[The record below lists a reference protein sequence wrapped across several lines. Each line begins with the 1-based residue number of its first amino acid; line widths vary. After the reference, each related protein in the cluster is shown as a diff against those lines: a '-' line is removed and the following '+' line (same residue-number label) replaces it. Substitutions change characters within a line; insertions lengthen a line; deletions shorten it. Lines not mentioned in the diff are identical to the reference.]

1 MEVDVKSFRA
11 ISLAFIALIAL
22 TLSCSFVDGIFN
34 RSPAAEDGPV
44 AEEAV
49 ELPQAPDQAPVEEL
63 PDVVEEP
70 TIEPDEDE
78 PRRREVPVTPTPF
91 EINSSED
98 VRRNLD
104 MSAPDYVDYFDVEG
118 TWFDF
123 DNEGRASFS
132 FVEGSLYGVDYE
144 PEELYTWWSYSERQ
158 SGNLYTEINVTNG
171 DCIDKDSVGLAIRV
185 DLETA
190 SKGYSL
196 QVSCDGNWRFRRH
209 RSGQGP
215 LNLSDWTPS
224 ELINT
229 GPDATNRLGV
239 WAYLNRFVLFIN
251 GVEVGEVFDP
261 NNSYSF
267 GSFAVYVNAF
277 LTYDLTA
284 NFDDFAF
291 WHVKALP

>member
-1 MEVDVKSFRA
+1 MRAFRGY
-11 ISLAFIALIAL
+11 SLAIIALLAL
-22 TLSCSFVDGIFN
+22 TLSCSFVDNLVAPEPEFP
-34 RSPAAEDGPV
+34 SAAEEVQPLQPEQQAQE
-44 AEEAV
+44 AEADQPEA
-49 ELPQAPDQAPVEEL
+49 
-63 PDVVEEP
+63 P
-70 TIEPDEDE
+70 TATPGEDE
-78 PRRREVPVTPTPF
+78 PRRREVPLTPTPF
-91 EINSSED
+91 EISGEDD

-104 MSAPDYVDYFDVEG
+104 LSAPDYVDYFDEEG
-118 TWFDF
+118 SWFDF
-123 DNEGRASFS
+123 DNEGRAAFR
-132 FVEGSLYGVDYE
+132 FEDGTLLGIDYE

-158 SGNLYTEINVTNG
+158 SGNLYTEINATNG

-209 RSGQGP
+209 RSGQAP
-215 LNLSDWTPS
+215 LNLSEWQPS
-224 ELINT
+224 ERINT
-229 GPDATNRLGV
+229 GPGATNRLGI

-251 GVEVGEVFDP
+251 GVQVGEVFDS

-277 LTYDLTA
+277 LTYDLAA

>member
-1 MEVDVKSFRA
+1 MKGFREV
-11 ISLAFIALIAL
+11 SLAIIVLLAL
-22 TLSCSFVDGIFN
+22 TLSCSFADGIFN
-34 RSPAAEDGPV
+34 RSPVVDETSAGS
-44 AEEAV
+44 EADEPAQV
-49 ELPQAPDQAPVEEL
+49 QEQEPEQEAQDQ
-63 PDVVEEP
+63 VEEP
-70 TIEPDEDE
+70 TSEPDEDE

-91 EINSSED
+91 EITSSED

-104 MSAPDYVDYFDVEG
+104 MSAPDYFDYFDVEG

-132 FVEGSLYGVDYE
+132 FADGSLIGIDYE

-190 SKGYSL
+190 SRGYSL
-196 QVSCDGNWRFRRH
+196 QVSCDGNWRLRRH
-209 RSGQGP
+209 RAGQGP
-215 LNLSDWTPS
+215 LNLSEWAPS

-229 GPDATNRLGV
+229 GPGETNRLGI

-267 GSFAVYVNAF
+267 GSFAVYVNAY
-277 LTYDLTA
+277 LTYDLAA